1 MSQSEERDNLS
12 VMDAGSR
19 LRLMSG
25 TVLKKPRWERQ
36 KSIKKRDGAQNQ
48 SSFSSFQVLPMKS
61 MAYWNL
67 KKLD

>member
-36 KSIKKRDGAQNQ
+36 KSIKKRDVRAK
-48 SSFSSFQVLPMKS
+48 SIKLFKFSSFAS
-61 MAYWNL
+61 DINNL
-67 KKLD
+67 LELEKI

>member
-36 KSIKKRDGAQNQ
+36 KSIKKRVRAK
-48 SSFSSFQVLPMKS
+48 SIKFFKFSSF
-61 MAYWNL
+61 AYEINGL
-67 KKLD
+67 LELEKT

>member
-36 KSIKKRDGAQNQ
+36 KSIKKRDVRAK
-48 SSFSSFQVLPMKS
+48 SIKFFKFSSF
-61 MAYWNL
+61 AYEINGL
-67 KKLD
+67 LELEKT